1 MLRLFIYSLYER
13 HSTEYNKQIS
23 FSVYARAWS
32 RTRGPSFGLEMGWA
46 QAGPGLCYGPRLGFM
61 LGRGPFSALLHIIA
75 DGQDYDNVGGG
86 GGCFVRSGSVSLA
99 MCAGNCLRTLCARFA
114 FFLEFMHANR
124 SLFFY
129 LHFVVLE
136 TTVAFF
142 FFFGV

>member
-1 MLRLFIYSLYER
+1 M
-13 HSTEYNKQIS
+13 
-23 FSVYARAWS
+23 
-32 RTRGPSFGLEMGWA
+32 
-46 QAGPGLCYGPRLGFM
+46 LCYGPRLGFM

-86 GGCFVRSGSVSLA
+86 GGCFVGSGSVSLA

-142 FFFGV
+142 FFSACKRFFYKGTSALAFPTELLFKHRFLKVNPLHESYIL